1 MPKRLVRATDKG
13 SESTDSLPLFLTD
26 YPLLPFRKRCRFAES
41 LQGGERART
50 KRGAAAG
57 RETSGAGGA
66 EWSEASGEMLSQER
80 AWDGIR
86 QRRILPPRGWLSG
99 AIQRRRAL
107 HDPLFKIA
115 FYILPPVIG
124 RQLAL
129 HAEAYLPFIEEEFY
143 QNLFRD
149 EVQIICPLQAKL
161 HNL

>member
-1 MPKRLVRATDKG
+1 M
-13 SESTDSLPLFLTD
+13 LT
-26 YPLLPFRKRCRFAES
+26 
-41 LQGGERART
+41 
-50 KRGAAAG
+50 
-57 RETSGAGGA
+57 
-66 EWSEASGEMLSQER
+66 QER

-129 HAEAYLPFIEEEFY
+129 HAEAYLPFIEEELPRGDVIACGSFGGAMMFY
-143 QNLFRD
+143 QSNRPVRRTQWNRI
-149 EVQIICPLQAKL
+149 EAPHK
-161 HNL
+161 HHE